1 VIARLWG
8 LHRQVVNE
16 PQQVRRESG
25 RDLFQQGIAEGAE
38 VVGYRCCK
46 GFICMTRSWVA

>member
-16 PQQVRRESG
+16 LQQVRRESG

-38 VVGYRCCK
+38 QP
-46 GFICMTRSWVA
+46 TVASGGKWCWAETSY